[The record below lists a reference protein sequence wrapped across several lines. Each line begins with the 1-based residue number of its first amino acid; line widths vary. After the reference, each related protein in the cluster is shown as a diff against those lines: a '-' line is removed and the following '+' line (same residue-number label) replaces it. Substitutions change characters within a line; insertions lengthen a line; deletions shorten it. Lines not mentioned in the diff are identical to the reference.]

1 MFGYKGISMISLNFT
16 NRLTKIATFLKDWK
30 AVINTGSNHG
40 IMTSPLGSL
49 FLSLI
54 IPEFSIFSPKVICKN
69 METDTHVENF
79 QCLFIYKKAS
89 LNHV

>member
-40 IMTSPLGSL
+40 IMTSPSWQ
-49 FLSLI
+49 
-54 IPEFSIFSPKVICKN
+54 PIFITYYSRIFYFFTKSN
-69 METDTHVENF
+69 
-79 QCLFIYKKAS
+79 L
-89 LNHV
+89 